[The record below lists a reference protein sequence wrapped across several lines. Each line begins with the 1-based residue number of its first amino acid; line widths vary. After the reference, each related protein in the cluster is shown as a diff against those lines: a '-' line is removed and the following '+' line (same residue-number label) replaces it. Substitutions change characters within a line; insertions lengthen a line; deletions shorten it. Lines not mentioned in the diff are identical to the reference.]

1 MIVTYLFSSPEG
13 DISLDPEDLSR
24 PFLVAPEKAHPHLT
38 LGDYFDTLR
47 NCILEDEGKLLKR
60 ALKSASHKNF
70 NLEEIQ
76 KIQIRSE
83 KHGVLYHLASV
94 EVITTKIAVKF
105 TLSTAISQKGQDCIL
120 REHHILDRLNRHFQF
135 SFLPEI
141 YDIRKMT
148 CRATT
153 GRPVEMVM
161 LAAQW
166 FEDYHE
172 WHVTRDTSNDRQKIE
187 IWDLKRGPRY
197 ASSGEASL
205 IIEECSKI
213 LALYYDFINFN
224 HIGAWHHAAG
234 DFIVKCPRGHKPE
247 VKLTTV
253 RKYAPLMPGFFE
265 KKGNPAIAFVYFF
278 LDTTLRM
285 RLDRLDGVGEMVW
298 LDDFAVAAT
307 VKGVFEG
314 LRPGEPKGD
323 DNAGKRADHL
333 LSLLQSFD
341 KTEFAQIFDPLL
353 AHWAPQGS
361 NEMDLISA
369 HIADHTRS
377 LHRAL
382 QDFHE

>member
-60 ALKSASHKNF
+60 VLKNASHNNF

-76 KIQIRSE
+76 KLQIRSE

-94 EVITTKIAVKF
+94 EVITTEIPVKF

-120 REHHILDRLNRHFQF
+120 REHDILHRLNRQTQF
-135 SFLPEI
+135 SFLPRI
-141 YDIRKMT
+141 YGIRKMT
-148 CRATT
+148 CHTN
-153 GRPVEMVM
+153 GGKSEEMVI

-172 WHVTRDTSNDRQKIE
+172 WHVATDSLDHRQKIE

-197 ASSGEASL
+197 ASAEEASL

-213 LALYYDFINFN
+213 LACYYDYENFN

-234 DFIVKCPRGHKPE
+234 DFIVQCPRGDGKPE

-253 RKYAPLMPGFFE
+253 RTYAPLMSAFSGKNVDPTT
-265 KKGNPAIAFVYFF
+265 AILYFF
-278 LDTTLRM
+278 LDTTVRM
-285 RLDRLDGVGEMVW
+285 RLDRLDGVGETVW
-298 LDDFAVAAT
+298 LDDFAVSAT
-307 VKGVFEG
+307 VKGLFEG
-314 LRPGEPKGD
+314 LRLREKNGNGTAAVRTD
-323 DNAGKRADHL
+323 AL
-333 LSLLQSFD
+333 LSLMQSFD
-341 KTEFAQIFDPLL
+341 KPEFAQIFDPLL
-353 AHWAPQGS
+353 AHYAAQDS
-361 NEMDLISA
+361 NDMELISA
-369 HIADHTRS
+369 HMADHISFLRQ
-377 LHRAL
+377 AL
-382 QDFHE
+382 QDFQ